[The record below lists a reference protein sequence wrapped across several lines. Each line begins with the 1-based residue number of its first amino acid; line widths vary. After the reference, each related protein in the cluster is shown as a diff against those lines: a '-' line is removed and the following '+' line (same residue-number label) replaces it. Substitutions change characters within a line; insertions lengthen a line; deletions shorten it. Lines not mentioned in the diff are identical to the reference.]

1 MVAPPL
7 PISGGTKQL
16 DTKDATRNRMRQ
28 IRRAEFESHD
38 EGTAALRFLRPP
50 EVLVKKLPKD
60 ASIGFYRSRTTEAP
74 TIRYAEFFH
83 ERGHKLALPWAAHA
97 RDGITFREWKD
108 PFDEDELEKDPFGGV
123 QPTSD
128 AAEMIPDVIFVPGLG
143 FTANC
148 DRIGRG
154 GGQNVIDILFLKGI
168 DMGLTQQDHLSFF
181 KNLDPKLMIK
191 NALSAPLHPGAVKY
205 YKEKG
210 WM

>member
-83 ERGHKLALPWAAHA
+83 EREHKLALPWAAHA

-154 GGQNVIDILFLKGI
+154 GGHYDRWLAKNRDTIAIGMAWDAQVVESLPLDEH
-168 DMGLTQQDHLSFF
+168 DQHLDFVVTPT
-181 KNLDPKLMIK
+181 KIYER
-191 NALSAPLHPGAVKY
+191 G
-205 YKEKG
+205 
-210 WM
+210 

>member
-128 AAEMIPDVIFVPGLG
+128 AAEIIPDVIFVPGLG

-154 GGQNVIDILFLKGI
+154 GGHYDRWLAKNRDTIAIGMAWDAQVVESLPLDEH
-168 DMGLTQQDHLSFF
+168 DQHLDFVVTPT
-181 KNLDPKLMIK
+181 KIYER
-191 NALSAPLHPGAVKY
+191 G
-205 YKEKG
+205 
-210 WM
+210 

>member
-97 RDGITFREWKD
+97 RDGIPFREWKD

-154 GGQNVIDILFLKGI
+154 GGHYDRWLAKNRDTIAIGMAWDAQVVESLPLDEH
-168 DMGLTQQDHLSFF
+168 DQHLDFVVTPT
-181 KNLDPKLMIK
+181 KIYER
-191 NALSAPLHPGAVKY
+191 G
-205 YKEKG
+205 
-210 WM
+210 

>member
-154 GGQNVIDILFLKGI
+154 GGHYDRWLAKNRDTIAIGMAWDAQVVESLPLDEH
-168 DMGLTQQDHLSFF
+168 DQHLDFVVTPT
-181 KNLDPKLMIK
+181 KIYER
-191 NALSAPLHPGAVKY
+191 G
-205 YKEKG
+205 
-210 WM
+210 

>member
-1 MVAPPL
+1 M
-7 PISGGTKQL
+7 
-16 DTKDATRNRMRQ
+16 DTKPAMRNRMRQ

-50 EVLVKKLPKD
+50 ETLVKKIGEN

-108 PFDEDELEKDPFGGV
+108 PADDNELEKDPFGGM
-123 QPTSD
+123 QPTSE
-128 AAEMIPDVIFVPGLG
+128 AEETIPDAIFVPLLG
-143 FTANC
+143 FTADC

-154 GGQNVIDILFLKGI
+154 GGHYDRWLA
-168 DMGLTQQDHLSFF
+168 
-181 KNLDPKLMIK
+181 KNRSTIAIGMAWDGQLCDSLPLDEHDQYLDCVVTPTKLYER
-191 NALSAPLHPGAVKY
+191 G
-205 YKEKG
+205 
-210 WM
+210 

>member
-1 MVAPPL
+1 M
-7 PISGGTKQL
+7 

-50 EVLVKKLPKD
+50 EVLVNTIGQK

-74 TIRYAEFFH
+74 TIRYAQFFH
-83 ERGHKLALPWAAHA
+83 ERGHVIALPWAAHA

-123 QPTSD
+123 QPTSE

-143 FTANC
+143 FTADC

-154 GGQNVIDILFLKGI
+154 GGHYDRWLAKNRNTIAIGMAWDAQVVDSLPL
-168 DMGLTQQDHLSFF
+168 DEHDQHL
-181 KNLDPKLMIK
+181 DYVVTPTKLYER
-191 NALSAPLHPGAVKY
+191 GQ
-205 YKEKG
+205 
-210 WM
+210 